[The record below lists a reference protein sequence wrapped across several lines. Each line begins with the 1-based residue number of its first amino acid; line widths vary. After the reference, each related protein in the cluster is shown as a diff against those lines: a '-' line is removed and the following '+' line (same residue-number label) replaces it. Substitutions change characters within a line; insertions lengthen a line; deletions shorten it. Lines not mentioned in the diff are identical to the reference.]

1 MSCSMPHSSGP
12 WTSPSSACIPCDL
25 KRSELRELQVELCA
39 VEKAED
45 NFHLSALRNEHDELL
60 RGLGSHCRPS
70 GLTSR

>member
-1 MSCSMPHSSGP
+1 M
-12 WTSPSSACIPCDL
+12 
-25 KRSELRELQVELCA
+25 ELCA